1 MKKRTK
7 ITSIFVM
14 LLFAMAASVNVQYSY
29 AQSKPQLND
38 AQIAMVAVL
47 GNKIDIKYAKLAK
60 KKSKNLSVNGFA
72 NTMINNHES
81 VVKAA
86 TKLAKK
92 LDVTPQ
98 SSDLSK
104 QLQSNAK
111 KERSKLRSK
120 SGKAFNKAYIDN
132 EVAYHKAV
140 INLVKDKL
148 IPQASND
155 QLKNLLKKAVPM
167 FKGHLQYAESLQ
179 KSLSS

>member
-7 ITSIFVM
+7 ITSIFIM
-14 LLFAMAASVNVQYSY
+14 LLFVIAVSVDVQYSY

-47 GNKIDIKYAKLAK
+47 GNKIDIKYAKIAK
-60 KKSKNLSVNGFA
+60 KKSDNLSINGFA
-72 NTMINNHES
+72 NTMIDNHSS

-92 LDVTPQ
+92 LGVTPQ

-104 QLQSNAK
+104 KLKANAK
-111 KERSKLRSK
+111 KERANLRSK
-120 SGKAFNKAYIDN
+120 SGMAFNKAYIDN
-132 EVAYHKAV
+132 EVAFHKAV
-140 INLVKDKL
+140 INLVKHTL
-148 IPQASND
+148 IPEATND
-155 QLKNLLKKAVPM
+155 QLKNLLKKAAPM

-179 KSLSS
+179 QSLGS